1 MGIRDTYPILA
12 RKTQLGGPAPRKYTV
27 NADEFDLLVDL
38 VDTLTSAVVSATG
51 ITALT
56 GDASAAGTGTVVA
69 TVNQA
74 RGLRE
79 TAGPTTLTMGA
90 VADGEMLIRDGA
102 TVRGEPVP
110 TGGTGTEIVDG
121 DFAGSYEGM
130 LYRTGASAY
139 EARRFAVSASAP
151 SPSDDEAAG
160 YKAGSIWI
168 QTDGGAPTWIWV
180 SLGDGGWKRMGS
192 GESNL
197 AGLITTVLTGSSA
210 YDHNPDFNEVSALS
224 IHVPSGGKTV
234 NLPDLSGGGAFLT
247 FFSKVSGAAGD
258 TITLHPQTGQ
268 SINGVTGDHV
278 LPGSG
283 RAIGSNEAFPMWIVV
298 SIGGTWVIFGGPLVE
313 ALESTLTADGNLPDA
328 EVVLLDTSA
337 GPIDVQL
344 PAVVTNRPR
353 VWTLKIITTDGNG
366 ATFVPAASE
375 TIEGA
380 AASLLMPSSDSGD
393 LVSCTIFRARSGNW
407 WIL

>member
-1 MGIRDTYPILA
+1 MSGLTTLPT
-12 RKTQLGGPAPRKYTV
+12 KTDGSLGRVKSDLPDSDPSPDLDYYVPAAEHEAIKDAIVALGEEVGLHDGST
-27 NADEFDLLVDL
+27 AGSLVER
-38 VDTLTSAVVSATG
+38 VTTLEETATG
-51 ITALT
+51 
-56 GDASAAGTGTVVA
+56 
-69 TVNQA
+69 
-74 RGLRE
+74 
-79 TAGPTTLTMGA
+79 
-90 VADGEMLIRDGA
+90 
-102 TVRGEPVP
+102 
-110 TGGTGTEIVDG
+110 IVDG

-130 LYRTGASAY
+130 LYRTGAGAY

-151 SPSDDEAAG
+151 SPSDGEASG

-168 QTDGGAPTWIWV
+168 QTDDGTPSWIWI
-180 SLGDGGWKRMGS
+180 SLGDGGWKRIGS
-192 GESNL
+192 GESD
-197 AGLITTVLTGSSA
+197 VLGWTGAHASGSTLDLSA
-210 YDHNPDFNEVSALS
+210 AS
-224 IHVPSGGKTV
+224 IGVNNYSIRAIPPSGGMTID
-234 NLPDLSGGGAFLT
+234 LPDVSVEP
-247 FFSKVSGAAGD
+247 FFMLIYKAAGAAGD
-258 TITLHPQTGQ
+258 GITLHPATGQ
-268 SINGVTGDHV
+268 RVNHVTGDH
-278 LPGSG
+278 LLAGSE
-283 RAIGSNEAFPMWIVV
+283 RYV
-298 SIGGTWVIFGGPLVE
+298 GGTGTQEAPLFWMVWSDGATWLVAGGPINDVLE
-313 ALESTLTADGNLPDA
+313 ATLTADGDLPDA